1 MRMVGRMSL
10 TSSSCSH
17 SLSMRNSPLS
27 KDMRGC
33 RQKRQTNTND
43 GPNEISYNQ
52 QEIYVR
58 LETPSN
64 LFEAQKHKPTK
75 TKDFQTTFKGPPQ
88 EKETNNYTENNPGK
102 SEVILHLV
110 HSPQVV
116 APNFKLVVRG
126 ASNNIISTNQTV
138 AFPSCLYTGTVD
150 GIPNAKVSL
159 STCGG
164 MKKLVSQML

>member
-1 MRMVGRMSL
+1 MSL
-10 TSSSCSH
+10 TSSSCSN

-27 KDMRGC
+27 KDMSGC

-43 GPNEISYNQ
+43 GPNESSYIQ
-52 QEIYVR
+52 QDIYVR

-64 LFEAQKHKPTK
+64 LFEDQKHKQSKNPK
-75 TKDFQTTFKGPPQ
+75 LQTAFKEPPQ
-88 EKETNNYTENNPGK
+88 EKETNNYTKNNPGK

-126 ASNNIISTNQTV
+126 ASNNIISTNHTV

-164 MKKLVSQML
+164 MQKLVSQML